1 MLLVKYL
8 SIKKNKLFFIYAD
21 RIDFSLYKKMKNSG
35 LLILENLIRLTR
47 SSENKFKRGN
57 FKGALD
63 EKLKAKAILK
73 SKSCDEKIIKKY
85 RKELSRLYDSKFDL
99 IFDHKLKIDEIKIN
113 EIVKMLELKSEEKLK
128 NLDYRGAIKA
138 LRRAEKYISN

>member
-1 MLLVKYL
+1 ME
-8 SIKKNKLFFIYAD
+8 D
-21 RIDFSLYKKMKNSG
+21 SG
-35 LLILENLIRLTR
+35 RLILENLIKLTR

-63 EKLKAKAILK
+63 DKIKANAILK
-73 SKSCDEKIIKKY
+73 SKSCDEKIMEKY
-85 RKELSRLYDSKFDL
+85 KEELSSLYCSKFDL
-99 IFDHKLKIDEIKIN
+99 IFDHKLRINAMQIN
-113 EIVKMLELKSEEKLK
+113 EIVRMLERKSQEKLK

>member
-1 MLLVKYL
+1 MED
-8 SIKKNKLFFIYAD
+8 SD
-21 RIDFSLYKKMKNSG
+21 RFV
-35 LLILENLIRLTR
+35 LENLIKLTR

-63 EKLKAKAILK
+63 DKMRANAILK
-73 SKSCDEKIIKKY
+73 SKSCDEKMIQKY
-85 RKELSRLYDSKFDL
+85 RKELSSLYSSKFDL

-113 EIVKMLELKSEEKLK
+113 EIVKILERKSEEKLK
-128 NLDYRGAIKA
+128 NLDYKGAIKA